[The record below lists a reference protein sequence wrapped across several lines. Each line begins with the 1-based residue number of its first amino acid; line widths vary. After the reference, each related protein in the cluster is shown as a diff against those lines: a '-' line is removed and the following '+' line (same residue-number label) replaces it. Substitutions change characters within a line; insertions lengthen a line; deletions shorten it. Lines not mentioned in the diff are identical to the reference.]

1 MDKYQIPS
9 LENSKYIYSKFI
21 FSLMHFL
28 LVSSIEFDMGFLKHL
43 VVLMY
48 LLSLYLKIPIFP
60 IILHRFHNEMSCSV
74 VLTPYCHSA
83 SLILIQVLDRT

>member
-60 IILHRFHNEMSCSV
+60 IILYLQFMWRG
-74 VLTPYCHSA
+74 HS
-83 SLILIQVLDRT
+83 LGDVCY

>member
-48 LLSLYLKIPIFP
+48 LLFLYLKIPIFP
-60 IILHRFHNEMSCSV
+60 IILYLQFMWRG
-74 VLTPYCHSA
+74 HS
-83 SLILIQVLDRT
+83 LGDVCC